1 MDLLT
6 RYMSKIKKLRK
17 HSKRLVRDKG
27 VNGLLQRMLSCK
39 DTRNVLRLILFAKER
54 SLWRGVVATPP
65 ASLLEVVVSEFLRET
80 PIACEIPFFATFS
93 LCAQYL
99 CERGARILMGDGQ
112 VIFPDLYTVML
123 AGSGE
128 MKSFAVGKV
137 LRAFDMGGWKP
148 NAIND
153 AGSTAG
159 LLQELKENEGKPVF
173 WWCEEF
179 GEFWSQTKT
188 ETHQGTPRVV
198 LMCYDHATLSKRL
211 KASTLVIK
219 DSCLSILGTTV
230 CANFHSK
237 LSRDDW
243 SSGLCQRIA
252 FVYCPKDNE
261 RDAFSRRYAILDGIN
276 LQRIADEFRKTC
288 KTTVHK
294 DYVFSPD
301 ARRKLCDAWEIMGR
315 EGITAD
321 FVRRIEFRA
330 FKYSMVYHFLL
341 GKENNVIDEQDVNW
355 AVRLAMLHLS
365 DLRHILNNVEHAE
378 LNELLR
384 RAENLRLKFGD
395 KLQPRH
401 LLMYLHRQLHGM
413 QSAEALFSL
422 LEDKE
427 NDNKAIDVK
436 NYE

>member
-1 MDLLT
+1 
-6 RYMSKIKKLRK
+6 
-17 HSKRLVRDKG
+17 
-27 VNGLLQRMLSCK
+27 ML
-39 DTRNVLRLILFAKER
+39 
-54 SLWRGVVATPP
+54 
-65 ASLLEVVVSEFLRET
+65 
-80 PIACEIPFFATFS
+80 
-93 LCAQYL
+93 
-99 CERGARILMGDGQ
+99 
-112 VIFPDLYTVML
+112 
-123 AGSGE
+123 
-128 MKSFAVGKV
+128 
-137 LRAFDMGGWKP
+137 
-148 NAIND
+148 
-153 AGSTAG
+153 
-159 LLQELKENEGKPVF
+159 
-173 WWCEEF
+173 
-179 GEFWSQTKT
+179 
-188 ETHQGTPRVV
+188 
-198 LMCYDHATLSKRL
+198 
-211 KASTLVIK
+211 
-219 DSCLSILGTTV
+219 
-230 CANFHSK
+230 
-237 LSRDDW
+237 
-243 SSGLCQRIA
+243 
-252 FVYCPKDNE
+252 
-261 RDAFSRRYAILDGIN
+261 
-276 LQRIADEFRKTC
+276 
-288 KTTVHK
+288 K

-427 NDNKAIDVK
+427 NDNKAKCIDVK